1 MTLRNFGATTT
12 MVVVW
17 WLSLVVVP
25 SSLAASSLQGASA
38 LLNPALVST
47 GLQNLGNTCYMNAQ
61 LQCAFHIP
69 IIRQIV
75 VMPTMEQ
82 EPTNPADTDDEEEC
96 TDDDSEASSPA
107 DSQDEPTTPL
117 VQEEEEEVES
127 DTKKA
132 LGEIFSQMVQAADQ
146 TFAAPVATRSFC
158 RRLGIPVMVQQDSQE
173 FWKLLLPAVNQ
184 ESLSDLYKGSFED
197 YITAL
202 DGSGRERR
210 REELFLDLSLDITNS
225 G

>member
-1 MTLRNFGATTT
+1 

-25 SSLAASSLQGASA
+25 SLAASNLQGASA

-82 EPTNPADTDDEEEC
+82 EPTHPADTDDEEEC
-96 TDDDSEASSPA
+96 TDHDGKAPSPA
-107 DSQDEPTTPL
+107 DSHDEHTTPHM
-117 VQEEEEEVES
+117 QDKDEE
-127 DTKKA
+127 
-132 LGEIFSQMVQAADQ
+132 
-146 TFAAPVATRSFC
+146 P
-158 RRLGIPVMVQQDSQE
+158 
-173 FWKLLLPAVNQ
+173 
-184 ESLSDLYKGSFED
+184 
-197 YITAL
+197 
-202 DGSGRERR
+202 
-210 REELFLDLSLDITNS
+210 
-225 G
+225 

>member
-1 MTLRNFGATTT
+1 MTLRNFGATIT

-25 SSLAASSLQGASA
+25 SLAASNLQGASA

-75 VMPTMEQ
+75 DMPATQQ

-96 TDDDSEASSPA
+96 TNDDGEASSTA
-107 DSQDEPTTPL
+107 DSQDEPTTSSA
-117 VQEEEEEVES
+117 QEEEES
-127 DTKKA
+127 DAKKA
-132 LGEIFSQMVQAADQ
+132 LREVFSQMVQAADQ
-146 TFAAPVATRSFC
+146 TFAAPVAPRSFC